1 MKTILITGAAGFIG
15 SHLSDKFLDE
25 GFKVIGIDNYL
36 TGSPDNINHLRD
48 DPNFKFYNHNIISP
62 INLGEK
68 IDLIL
73 HFACPASPVDYM
85 KFPIETLKVDS
96 IGTLNTLEIARHNN
110 ARYVFASTS
119 EIYGDPHVHPQTEE
133 YWGNVN
139 PIGPRSVYDE
149 AKRFSESLCMAYYRK
164 YGVDVRIVR
173 IFNTY
178 GPRMKADDGRV
189 VPNFINQALK
199 GDDITVYGDGSQ
211 TRSFCYVNDLVE
223 GIFRTSLKDNI
234 NGEVLNLGNPDEYSI
249 IDFAEIIFD
258 LIKSKSEIIFQD
270 LPVDDPKKRR
280 PDISK
285 AKETI
290 KWKPETK
297 LEDGLKKT
305 IKYFNQEIQ

>member
-15 SHLSDKFLDE
+15 SHLCDKFLNE

-36 TGSPDNINHLRD
+36 TGSPNNIKHLQD
-48 DPNFKFYNHNIISP
+48 KPNFKFYKHNIIFP
-62 INLGEK
+62 INLEEK
-68 IDLIL
+68 VDLVL
-73 HFACPASPVDYM
+73 HFACPASPVDYI

-96 IGTLNTLEIARHNN
+96 IGTLNTLEITRHNN

-149 AKRFSESLCMAYYRK
+149 AKRFSESLCMAYHRQY
-164 YGVDVRIVR
+164 DADIRIVR

-178 GPRMKADDGRV
+178 GSRMKAKDGRV
-189 VPNFINQALK
+189 VPNFITQALK
-199 GDDITVYGDGSQ
+199 GEDITVYGDGSQ
-211 TRSFCYVNDLVE
+211 TRSFCYVDDLVE
-223 GIFRTSLKDNI
+223 GIYRTSLNDNLQ
-234 NGEVLNLGNPDEYSI
+234 GEVLNIGNPEEYSI
-249 IDFAEIIFD
+249 IDFAKLIVG
-258 LIKSKSEIIFQD
+258 LIKSESKIVFRD
-270 LPVDDPKKRR
+270 LPVDDPQKRR

-285 AKETI
+285 AKEKI

-297 LEDGLKKT
+297 LEDGLKNT
-305 IKYFNQEIQ
+305 IKYFNQEIK